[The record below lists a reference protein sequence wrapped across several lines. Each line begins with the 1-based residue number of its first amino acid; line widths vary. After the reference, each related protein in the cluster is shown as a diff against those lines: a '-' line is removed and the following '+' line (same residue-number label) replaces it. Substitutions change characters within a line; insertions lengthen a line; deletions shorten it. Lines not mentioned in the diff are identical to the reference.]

1 MNHCVLA
8 QAITDPK
15 NSKQKK
21 QTLYEHTSNII
32 INLYGQASSI
42 IYFFRSAEDLLKLR
56 KQAQMMKKTYE
67 EKLIEME
74 TSVTKSNDQNNILQN
89 QIKEHQLEVNKLK
102 DVIKVF
108 SKPNVGSSEHF

>member
-1 MNHCVLA
+1 
-8 QAITDPK
+8 
-15 NSKQKK
+15 
-21 QTLYEHTSNII
+21 
-32 INLYGQASSI
+32 
-42 IYFFRSAEDLLKLR
+42 
-56 KQAQMMKKTYE
+56 MMKKTYE

-108 SKPNVGSSEHF
+108 SKPNVGSSEHFWFLHFLFIVLVIVLE